1 MYFVVFGTDK
11 PGMEKVRADARPEHR
26 QYLRHHNHPV
36 KVVLGG
42 PTLSQDHGKMN
53 GTMLVIDGENT
64 QQVEAFLKQD
74 PYNKA
79 GLFQSLQVRPWIWG
93 IQAPGSNV

>member
-11 PGMEKVRADARPEHR
+11 PGMEKVRASVRSEHR
-26 QYLRHHNHPV
+26 EHLRHHDHSV

-42 PTLSQDHGKMN
+42 PTLAEDQETMN
-53 GTMLVIDGENT
+53 GTMLVIEGSHI
-64 QQVEAFLKQD
+64 QQVRAFLEQD

-79 GLFQSLQVRPWIWG
+79 GLFKSLEVRPWQWG
-93 IQAPGSNV
+93 LGAPGNDV